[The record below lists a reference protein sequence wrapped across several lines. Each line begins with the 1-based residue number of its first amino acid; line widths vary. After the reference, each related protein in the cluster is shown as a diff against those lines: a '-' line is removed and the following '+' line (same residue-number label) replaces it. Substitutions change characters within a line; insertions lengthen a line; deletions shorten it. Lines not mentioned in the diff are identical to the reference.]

1 VNRRISNAI
10 VVVTLCCAAAI
21 AHAKEL
27 DQFTD
32 RLSVLRYF
40 AGGYRAISGAPGPQ
54 EVDHVLDAR
63 MDQLLDRLATRLRA
77 TAAVSFEARDQLV
90 REAFQHRW
98 LPELVTPYEEWI
110 ESEARVP
117 LYRVRDK
124 GIYGNAVDFDDM
136 RMAWYMYLSGT
147 LQVAGVVMGTDKL
160 GHFLGQGFQYY
171 ERYTR
176 LDPKLSEAARCAEVR
191 ERGHL
196 QEVGQLGIATGGVYS
211 FADLAANWQGMLF
224 FMALFEDVAIE
235 GQHHARYLVRGEDG
249 AYRRVRDFHWAE
261 YVTPD
266 WDEVLNPTG
275 TERRALYDKVVDN
288 MWRKQGSKRQ
298 SICDAYRSD
307 PEDFLGRQRTL
318 QPRESYSVPSEGT
331 RAAPYSLDV
340 QVICRAP
347 TGRPAIKAR

>member
-1 VNRRISNAI
+1 VNRRISKLS
-10 VVVTLCCAAAI
+10 VLCVLCGAAAI

-32 RLSVLRYF
+32 RLSVLHYF
-40 AGGYRAISGAPGPQ
+40 AGGYREIVGAPGPQ
-54 EVDHVLDAR
+54 EVDRVLDAR
-63 MDQLLDRLATRLRA
+63 MDQLLDRLVVRLRETGA
-77 TAAVSFEARDQLV
+77 DSFEAREQLM
-90 REAFQHRW
+90 REVFQHRY

-147 LQVAGVVMGTDKL
+147 LQVAGVLMGTDKL

-176 LDPKLSEAARCAEVR
+176 LDPRLSEAARCAEVR

-224 FMALFEDVAIE
+224 FMALFEDVALE
-235 GQHHARYLVRGEDG
+235 GQHHARYLVRAEDG
-249 AYRRVRDFHWAE
+249 AYQRVRDFHWAE
-261 YVTPD
+261 YVSPD

-275 TERRALYDKVVDN
+275 AERRALYDKVVDN
-288 MWRKQGSKRQ
+288 FWRKTGAKHQ

-307 PEDFLGRQRTL
+307 PEDFLGRERRL
-318 QPRESYSVPSEGT
+318 QPRERYAVPSEGT
-331 RAAPYSLDV
+331 RVAPYSLDV
-340 QVICRAP
+340 QVICRTP
-347 TGRPAIKAR
+347 PMRPAIKAR